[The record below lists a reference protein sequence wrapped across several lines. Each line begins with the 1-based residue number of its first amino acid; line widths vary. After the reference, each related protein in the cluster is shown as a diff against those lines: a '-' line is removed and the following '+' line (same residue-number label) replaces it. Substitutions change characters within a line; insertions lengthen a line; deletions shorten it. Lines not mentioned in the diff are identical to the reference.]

1 MRSIDPRPIYLD
13 YQFGFASSSSRIF
26 IRRSDTVNKRVRH
39 TDLSVIAIVAAAA
52 AAVAVSSPPLSGPIH
67 NVLYMS
73 YLVLSDSVLHV
84 Q

>member
-52 AAVAVSSPPLSGPIH
+52 AVAVSSPPLSGPIH